1 MIRPEISIIVPV
13 YKVEK
18 YLNKCIDSILL
29 QTFEDFELILVED
42 GSPDKCGEIC
52 DKYEKEDNRIKVIHK
67 ENGGVSSARNAGIAI
82 ARGKYINFIDSDDW
96 IERESL
102 ETLYKIANETCA
114 DIVQGKGVIAKAQ
127 VDIELIKNST
137 FNEYSNVEALHDL
150 FNYDSGEI
158 RIVPFN
164 KLYSIKLFSGLRYP
178 EGKIH
183 EDEYLTPR
191 LIYKANKVVVV
202 DSQLYH
208 YRLSEDSIM
217 RSKFSIKNLDRIYIL
232 SEECE
237 FYREIG
243 ERELYNKSLKSY
255 GLTLIDMYKKSKKY
269 LDNSLEITNDIKV
282 KFNNNYKIFMRN
294 KEATFKNKVIFTFFR
309 FIPNIIINLF

>member
-1 MIRPEISIIVPV
+1 
-13 YKVEK
+13 
-18 YLNKCIDSILL
+18 
-29 QTFEDFELILVED
+29 
-42 GSPDKCGEIC
+42 
-52 DKYEKEDNRIKVIHK
+52 
-67 ENGGVSSARNAGIAI
+67 
-82 ARGKYINFIDSDDW
+82 
-96 IERESL
+96 
-102 ETLYKIANETCA
+102 
-114 DIVQGKGVIAKAQ
+114 
-127 VDIELIKNST
+127 
-137 FNEYSNVEALHDL
+137 
-150 FNYDSGEI
+150 
-158 RIVPFN
+158 
-164 KLYSIKLFSGLRYP
+164 
-178 EGKIH
+178 
-183 EDEYLTPR
+183 
-191 LIYKANKVVVV
+191 
-202 DSQLYH
+202 
-208 YRLSEDSIM
+208 M

>member
-1 MIRPEISIIVPV
+1 M
-13 YKVEK
+13 
-18 YLNKCIDSILL
+18 
-29 QTFEDFELILVED
+29 
-42 GSPDKCGEIC
+42 
-52 DKYEKEDNRIKVIHK
+52 
-67 ENGGVSSARNAGIAI
+67 ARLKN
-82 ARGKYINFIDSDDW
+82 
-96 IERESL
+96 
-102 ETLYKIANETCA
+102 
-114 DIVQGKGVIAKAQ
+114 
-127 VDIELIKNST
+127 IELIKNST